1 MSDHTLS
8 IALSAAVPLWIIGL
22 KEKGGPSSEDWAW
35 LKEAQDILTNVGEG
49 ILYASKKKSET
60 AKAFNAV
67 AKAIAIMSFLP
78 GGITLF
84 NQHWESSLEESR

>member
-22 KEKGGPSSEDWAW
+22 KEKGGPSAEDWVW
-35 LKEAQDILTNVGEG
+35 LKEAQNILTDVGEG
-49 ILYASKKKSET
+49 ILYSAKKKGET

-67 AKAIAIMSFLP
+67 ANAIAILSFVP
-78 GGITLF
+78 GGITIF
-84 NQHWESSLEESR
+84 NQHWESLPEDSG